1 MALDWFPQG
10 PMIQREAEEL
20 ASRYRSAGREVT
32 NTPSFD
38 IGKSLVMVRL
48 PVAKNVPRPSSDYQ
62 QKMWK

>member
-10 PMIQREAEEL
+10 PMTQREAEEL
-20 ASRYRSAGREVT
+20 ASRYRSAGREVRV
-32 NTPSFD
+32 TPSFD

-48 PVAKNVPRPSSDYQ
+48 PVTKNVPRPSSDYQ